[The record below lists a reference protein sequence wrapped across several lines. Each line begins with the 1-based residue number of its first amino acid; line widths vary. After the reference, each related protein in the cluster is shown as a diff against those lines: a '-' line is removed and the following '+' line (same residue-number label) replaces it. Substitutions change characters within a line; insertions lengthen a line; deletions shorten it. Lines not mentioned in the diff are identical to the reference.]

1 MHMIVYQEIHTIN
14 SDILQQIEYATFSW
28 NWLSYLDMS
37 DAFDA
42 AAPIAP
48 TNDER
53 LFFL

>member
-1 MHMIVYQEIHTIN
+1 MIEYQEIYTIEM
-14 SDILQQIEYATFSW
+14 IFWQIEYTTLSW